1 MFGGYSMKE
10 KVTFT
15 KFQKFL
21 EALVLLILLGSIIYI
36 IISWS
41 TIPDTLP
48 SHYNAKGIANNWSGK
63 GSLLIVPIISII
75 LYAGLTTLTFF
86 PNVWN
91 APVEITEKN
100 QDFVY
105 TNLKT
110 MLIVIKL
117 ILVSDFAYMTICSAT
132 QSSLSVLFTP
142 IVLIAVFGTLAI
154 FITRI
159 IRGSKK
165 FE

>member
-1 MFGGYSMKE
+1 MKE
-10 KVTFT
+10 KVPFT

-21 EALVLLILLGSIIYI
+21 ETLSLLILLSSIIYLI
-36 IISWS
+36 FIWS
-41 TIPDTLP
+41 TLPHTIP
-48 SHYNAKGIANNWSGK
+48 SHYNAKGVVTNWSGK
-63 GSLLIVPIISII
+63 GMLLIMPIISII
-75 LYAGLTTLTFF
+75 LYTGLTTLTLF
-86 PNVWN
+86 PNIWSV
-91 APVEITEKN
+91 PVEITEKN
-100 QDFVY
+100 QNFVY

-142 IVLIAVFGTLAI
+142 IVLIAVFGTLA
-154 FITRI
+154 FFFTRI

-165 FE
+165 LE

>member
-1 MFGGYSMKE
+1 MKE
-10 KVTFT
+10 KIPFT

-21 EALVLLILLGSIIYI
+21 EALALLILLGSIIYL

-48 SHYNAKGIANNWSGK
+48 SHYNAKGVITNWSGK
-63 GSLLIVPIISII
+63 GNLLIIPIISII
-75 LYAGLTTLTFF
+75 LYAGLTALTFF
-86 PNVWN
+86 PNIWN

-100 QDFVY
+100 KSFAY

-110 MLIVIKL
+110 MLIVMKL
-117 ILVSDFAYMTICSAT
+117 ILVSDFAYMIICSAT
-132 QSSLSVLFTP
+132 QSSLSILFTP
-142 IVLIAVFGTLAI
+142 ILLIAVFGTLAI